1 MAKNDKLRQ
10 EVSAERENIVQ
21 AFLFLE
27 EAVERSEKGIIELS
41 AIGSFVHNI
50 YNGIEN
56 IFKRILKFGKI
67 TITDSPSSHKDLLD
81 KVVATGII
89 SQALSEELDEY
100 RGFRHFFVHAYV
112 FMLDEEQLLPLAQN
126 LSSVWRRLDTEV
138 TMWMANLSD

>member
-1 MAKNDKLRQ
+1 M
-10 EVSAERENIVQ
+10 
-21 AFLFLE
+21 
-27 EAVERSEKGIIELS
+27 
-41 AIGSFVHNI
+41 
-50 YNGIEN
+50 
-56 IFKRILKFGKI
+56 
-67 TITDSPSSHKDLLD
+67 
-81 KVVATGII
+81 ATGII